1 MACQDFSRLI
11 YCRCVCVSNPHPSNF
26 NTELP
31 LHKPVVGF
39 SRLLLA
45 TISSIPTPAMIPLLQ
60 KLKSSP
66 LGVALLKTSKILP
79 RTGYR
84 TVNVPK
90 MRRMI
95 WDIMDE
101 ARRKDTIHI
110 SFDLE
115 LAGIQTQMEKYSA
128 HCGIRVTL
136 TTYIAKVLADSVA
149 AEPEMQAY
157 LNSKR
162 QLVVFED
169 VDLSV
174 MTERKIDGTR
184 LPVPFVI
191 RAANRKGL
199 VEIDAAMKEAR
210 RKPLHT
216 GRGPVSALESQF
228 FSLPRIVRKI
238 IWFFIRRDPRLFK
251 AVAGTVALTS
261 LPWKIDGRGIGW
273 GISPMTLT
281 LIIGATSNKVVLIEG
296 KVVEQK
302 VLQLNF
308 SADHNVIDAAPLSR
322 FIARFKKRLVTDL
335 ADAPPPAAVQPDQA

>member
-1 MACQDFSRLI
+1 M
-11 YCRCVCVSNPHPSNF
+11 
-26 NTELP
+26 
-31 LHKPVVGF
+31 
-39 SRLLLA
+39 
-45 TISSIPTPAMIPLLQ
+45 ISLLQ

-66 LGVALLKTSKILP
+66 LGVALLKTGKILP

-84 TVNVPK
+84 TVDVPR
-90 MRRMI
+90 MRHMI
-95 WDIMDE
+95 WDIMEE
-101 ARRKDTIHI
+101 ARRKDMIHI
-110 SFDLE
+110 SFDVE
-115 LAGIQTQMEKYSA
+115 LAGIQTQIEKYSVQS
-128 HCGIRVTL
+128 GIRVTL

-157 LNSKR
+157 LNAKR

-174 MTERKIDGTR
+174 MTERKIEGTR
-184 LPVPFVI
+184 LPVPFII

-199 VEIDAAMKEAR
+199 VEIDAAMKEAK

-228 FSLPRIVRKI
+228 YSLPRIVRKI

-261 LPWKIDGRGIGW
+261 LPWKIDGHAIGW
-273 GISPMTLT
+273 TISPMTLT
-281 LIIGATSNKVVLIEG
+281 LIIATTSNKVVLIEG
-296 KVVEQK
+296 KVVEQE
-302 VLQLNF
+302 VLQLHF
-308 SADHNVIDAAPLSR
+308 TADHNVIDGAPLWR

-335 ADAPPPAAVQPDQA
+335 TDGAPPAAERPV

>member
-1 MACQDFSRLI
+1 M
-11 YCRCVCVSNPHPSNF
+11 
-26 NTELP
+26 
-31 LHKPVVGF
+31 
-39 SRLLLA
+39 
-45 TISSIPTPAMIPLLQ
+45 
-60 KLKSSP
+60 
-66 LGVALLKTSKILP
+66 GVALLKTSKILP

-84 TVNVPK
+84 TVDVPK
-90 MRRMI
+90 MRHMI

-101 ARRKDTIHI
+101 ARRKDMIHV
-110 SFDLE
+110 SFDVE
-115 LAGIQTQMEKYSA
+115 LAGIHTQMEKYSA
-128 HCGIRVTL
+128 QSGIRVTL

-162 QLVVFED
+162 QLVVFDD
-169 VDLSV
+169 VDLSI
-174 MTERKIDGTR
+174 MTERKVEGTR

-199 VEIDAAMKEAR
+199 VEIDAAMKEAK

-228 FSLPRIVRKI
+228 YSLPRFVRKI

-261 LPWKIDGRGIGW
+261 LPWKIDGHAIGW
-273 GISPMTLT
+273 TISPMTLT
-281 LIIGATSNKVVLIEG
+281 LIIAATSTKVVLIEG
-296 KVVEQK
+296 KAVERE

-308 SADHNVIDAAPLSR
+308 TADHNIIDGAPLWR

-335 ADAPPPAAVQPDQA
+335 ADAAPIAKEQPVEA

>member
-1 MACQDFSRLI
+1 MIS
-11 YCRCVCVSNPHPSNF
+11 
-26 NTELP
+26 
-31 LHKPVVGF
+31 
-39 SRLLLA
+39 LLR
-45 TISSIPTPAMIPLLQ
+45 

-66 LGVALLKTSKILP
+66 MGVALLKTSKILP

-84 TVNVPK
+84 TVDVPK
-90 MRRMI
+90 MRHMI

-101 ARRKDTIHI
+101 ARRKDMIHV
-110 SFDLE
+110 SFDVE
-115 LAGIQTQMEKYSA
+115 LAGIHTQMEKYSA
-128 HCGIRVTL
+128 QSGIRVTL

-162 QLVVFED
+162 QLVVFDD
-169 VDLSV
+169 VDLSI
-174 MTERKIDGTR
+174 MTERKVEGTR

-199 VEIDAAMKEAR
+199 VEIDAAMKEAK

-228 FSLPRIVRKI
+228 YSLPRFVRKI

-261 LPWKIDGRGIGW
+261 LPWKIDGHAIGW
-273 GISPMTLT
+273 TISPMTLT
-281 LIIGATSNKVVLIEG
+281 LIIAATSTKVVLIEG
-296 KVVEQK
+296 KAVERE

-308 SADHNVIDAAPLSR
+308 TADHNIIDGAPLWR

-335 ADAPPPAAVQPDQA
+335 ADAAPIAKEQPVEA